1 MVSRS
6 LASSMLLAA
15 TLAGPA
21 GGDSRALSIET
32 VAEGVFA
39 FRPTAESVDTW
50 RAVSNSGAV
59 LLDGGVLIYD
69 SHWTPELAGEAIA
82 LLRGHTDLPIR
93 WVVSSHF
100 HGDHTG
106 GYWAYGRD
114 VEIVSHRA
122 TRELLVEETETLDKR
137 LPLAIA
143 QYESQLAQLEDAA
156 QRARIGNSLRYSR
169 ELLERLR
176 SGRAQPLPTVSFD
189 SMVTLHR
196 GRAVE
201 VYFLGRGH
209 TAGDA
214 ILFLPELGVAFLG
227 DLLFNRT
234 LPNVNDGFT
243 GDWIETLEA
252 VLELGASRF
261 VPGHGAIGGVE
272 AVHEQIAYLRWL
284 RDAVR
289 PFVDEERGVDAA
301 VEGIALPE
309 EFADFEFPFFLANNV
324 RKVYAELGAER

>member
-6 LASSMLLAA
+6 MAGSMLLAA
-15 TLAGPA
+15 ALAGPA
-21 GGDSRALSIET
+21 GGDSGDLSIET

-39 FRPTAESVDTW
+39 FRPTAESIDSW

-59 LLDGGVLIYD
+59 LLDDGVLIYD
-69 SHWTPELAGEAIA
+69 SHWTPELAGEAIE
-82 LLRGHTDLPIR
+82 LLRRHTDLPIR

-114 VEIVSHRA
+114 VEIISHRA
-122 TRELLVEETETLDKR
+122 TRALLVEEAATLDEE
-137 LPLAIA
+137 LPREIA
-143 QYESQLAQLEDAA
+143 QYESQLAQLEDAT
-156 QRARIGNSLRYSR
+156 QKARVANALRYSR
-169 ELLERLR
+169 ELLERLE
-176 SGRAQPLPTVSFD
+176 SNRARPLPTVTFD
-189 SMVTLHR
+189 SAVTLHR
-196 GRAVE
+196 GRTVQ

-227 DLLFNRT
+227 DLLFTRT

-261 VPGHGAIGGVE
+261 VPGHGAIADAD
-272 AVHEQIAYLRWL
+272 AVREQIAYLRWL

-301 VEGIALPE
+301 IAGISLPE
-309 EFADFEFPFFLANNV
+309 EFADFEFAFFLSNNV
-324 RKVYAELGAER
+324 RKVYAELEAER